1 MKVQKEM
8 CIFRD
13 VSENSANHNKIL
25 KLRKIDDLNLST

>member
-13 VSENSANHNKIL
+13 VLKIQQIIINP
-25 KLRKIDDLNLST
+25 KVRKIDDLNLST